1 MRCGISIDVKLTSNI
16 SGITGSGNYD
26 CTFSG
31 GNTGMMAAI
40 HLAKYK
46 RNPKWKHE
54 GLFNSK
60 PLALFMSEDVSQVL
74 SCILHRYKY

>member
-1 MRCGISIDVKLTSNI
+1 MRCGISIVVMLMSNMSDI
-16 SGITGSGNYD
+16 SEYHNCD

-46 RNPKWKHE
+46 RNPKLKHE
-54 GLFNSK
+54 GLFSSK
-60 PLALFMSEDVSQVL
+60 PLALFMSEDVRQVL
-74 SCILHRYKY
+74 FTISL

>member
-1 MRCGISIDVKLTSNI
+1 
-16 SGITGSGNYD
+16 
-26 CTFSG
+26 
-31 GNTGMMAAI
+31 MMAAI

-46 RNPKWKHE
+46 RNPKLKHE

-74 SCILHRYKY
+74 SIALL